1 MKEQVSGPGKN
12 AKRTDLN
19 VSKQPV
25 RYMAGGSYG
34 EGQELMGL
42 QEGAPLS
49 NAPTVNMIGGGRG
62 GRSKPIS
69 ASMPITPLTAM
80 TQRPN
85 EPLSAGSDFG
95 AGPGSEVLNL
105 PPAQNKKTL
114 IQNVQELLKDDVTGE
129 ISAIFNFL
137 NNTNRGL

>member
-19 VSKQPV
+19 VSKQPI

-34 EGQELMGL
+34 EGEELMGL
-42 QEGAPLS
+42 QQGGNLAG
-49 NAPTVNMIGGGRG
+49 PTPNIRMSGVGK
-62 GRSKPIS
+62 SKPIS
-69 ASMPITPLTAM
+69 SSMPLTLLTAA
-80 TQRPN
+80 TQRSG

-95 AGPGSEVLNL
+95 PGPGSEILNL
-105 PPAQNKKTL
+105 PPSPNKKTL
-114 IQNVQELLKDDVTGE
+114 VQTVQELLKDDVTGE

-137 NNTNRGL
+137 NNSSRGI